1 MFCKTYTVVTITFLQ
16 LCVYQTY
23 NNVNYWIDTAWP
35 RKISISHWVKEPM
48 VHYSIHVE
56 VLVVVVWLKMVVV
69 VLVVQSMRDVTQCR
83 PAAWLPGWL
92 WRHEV
97 STRLLWPCCWNHLF
111 GITFTWRVSC
121 LVGHA
126 HCAYCTILVLS
137 FHIVNAITS
146 TGLFQMSGVGI

>member
-1 MFCKTYTVVTITFLQ
+1 
-16 LCVYQTY
+16 
-23 NNVNYWIDTAWP
+23 
-35 RKISISHWVKEPM
+35 M

-69 VLVVQSMRDVTQCR
+69 VLVVQSMRDVTQSR

-97 STRLLWPCCWNHLF
+97 STRLLWPFCWNHLF

-126 HCAYCTILVLS
+126 HCALHYSSLVFPYCQCMTTDYIFTLAKS
-137 FHIVNAITS
+137 S
-146 TGLFQMSGVGI
+146 T